1 MVGRLDEAA
10 PAWLRDYPLPGIA
23 DAEAELAEARVRLEE
38 AAAEALRGRPG
49 PLEFRARF
57 DGRKVTTELCMAQVA
72 EVEVD
77 PERVIVTSGSSPAM
91 LLLFAALLDPG
102 DEVILSNPCYACYP
116 NIVEFVDGV
125 PVEVPVFEEEGFQYR
140 PRDIERR
147 LGSRTRAVIIN
158 SPSNPTGN
166 LLEPEVME
174 EIAALAERGLYVVSD
189 EIYHG
194 LVYERKEH
202 SILEFTDRAF
212 VINGFSKLYAMTGW
226 RLGYLIA
233 PEEFVRPIQKMQQ
246 NLFIS
251 ANSFVQRGGIAYPV
265 VPVRPRVLH
274 DPAATLGGQAHL
286 VGARMDAVGE
296 DRSRRQRAERG
307 QPRDRSGVATR
318 PGVGDVGGT
327 LGHVHMQHGAELAAE
342 PAGFADRLVGHRERR
357 VQPDGALH
365 EGPVVRRD
373 EAAALF
379 EASPRLVAAA
389 VPLGRAVAEQRA
401 HPELLAGVGEHVE
414 GALDEAGRLVMVDDR
429 GRAGHERL
437 GHVQARRGPQAR
449 PVEGAVEPPPDAF
462 ENLDEADRG
471 RVWRGHAEADEAA
484 VEVRVSVGE
493 TGQRHAKGHPHAAG
507 HPVSALT
514 TEIPGPGGREGRS
527 ATRMSRGCRRA
538 ISTRAVIPLAGF
550 RSRAVR
556 P

>member
-1 MVGRLDEAA
+1 MPAERGERIPPFIVMEVLEKAIQMGREGHDVIHMEVGEPDFDTPLCVKEAA
-10 PAWLRDYPLPGIA
+10 WRAMQEGETHYTHSLGLHELR
-23 DAEAELAEARVRLEE
+23 EAISLHYRDKYA
-38 AAAEALRGRPG
+38 
-49 PLEFRARF
+49 
-57 DGRKVTTELCMAQVA
+57 
-72 EVEVD
+72 VEVD

-251 ANSFVQRGGIAYPV
+251 ANSFVQRGGIAALTEAGEEV
-265 VPVRPRVLH
+265 AAMVRTY
-274 DPAATLGGQAHL
+274 D
-286 VGARMDAVGE
+286 
-296 DRSRRQRAERG
+296 
-307 QPRDRSGVATR
+307 
-318 PGVGDVGGT
+318 
-327 LGHVHMQHGAELAAE
+327 
-342 PAGFADRLVGHRERR
+342 ERR
-357 VQPDGALH
+357 RFL
-365 EGPVVRRD
+365 
-373 EAAALF
+373 L
-379 EASPRLVAAA
+379 PRLREI
-389 VPLGRAVAEQRA
+389 GF
-401 HPELLAGVGEHVE
+401 GV
-414 GALDEAGRLVMVDDR
+414 
-429 GRAGHERL
+429 
-437 GHVQARRGPQAR
+437 
-449 PVEGAVEPPPDAF
+449 AVEPHGAF
-462 ENLDEADRG
+462 YILANARAFADDSYAFALELLEKAHVAVTPGIDFGSGAEGFIRFSYANNLENLAEGVRRLGEYLEA
-471 RVWRGHAEADEAA
+471 
-484 VEVRVSVGE
+484 
-493 TGQRHAKGHPHAAG
+493 
-507 HPVSALT
+507 
-514 TEIPGPGGREGRS
+514 
-527 ATRMSRGCRRA
+527 RR
-538 ISTRAVIPLAGF
+538 R
-550 RSRAVR
+550 
-556 P
+556 